1 MERFEAIVVGIGG
14 MGSAALFHL
23 ARRGVGVLGI
33 EPNGIAHDRGSS
45 HGQTRIIRKAYFEHP
60 AYVPLVERSYTGWAE
75 LEALSGEQL
84 LQQTGL
90 LTVGRAD
97 SDVIEGTL
105 RSAGEHSLAIESLN
119 PDDLQRRF
127 PMFRANEE
135 MIGLWEEDAGFL
147 HVEACV
153 RTYIEQATACGATLA
168 LGEAVESWK
177 STEAGVT
184 VTTQSGRYGADRLI
198 LCAGPWTTGL
208 IPGSHLLIEVRRKV
222 MLWFD
227 APDERFHVGHGFP
240 VFCFDTPGGF
250 FYGFPALAN
259 GLLKVGEHSGGQPL
273 PDPDQIDRSL
283 RPEDQTPVVEFLRE
297 HVPDVGPE
305 VRAHSVCMYSMTP
318 DEHFIVDF
326 VPDTPNVIV
335 AAGFSGHGFKF
346 APVIGSVLADLAQQ
360 GRTDESV
367 DFLSAARRFPGASHT

>member
-1 MERFEAIVVGIGG
+1 

-60 AYVPLVERSYTGWAE
+60 AYVPLVERSYAGWAE
-75 LEALSGEQL
+75 LESLSGEHL
-84 LQQTGL
+84 LQHTGL

-97 SDVIEGTL
+97 SDVIDGTM
-105 RSAGEHSLAIESLN
+105 RSAREHRLAIDSLDQ
-119 PDDLQRRF
+119 DDLRRRF
-127 PMFRANEE
+127 PMFRAEEE

-147 HVEACV
+147 HVEACI
-153 RTYIEQATACGATLA
+153 RTYIEQARACGASLA
-168 LGEAVESWK
+168 LGEAVERWK
-177 STEAGVT
+177 STGAGVT
-184 VTTQSGRYGADRLI
+184 VTTHRGQYGADRLI
-198 LCAGPWTTGL
+198 LCAGPWTAGL
-208 IPGSHLLIEVRRKV
+208 IRGIDLPIEVRRKV

-227 APDERFHVGHGFP
+227 APDERFHVGCGFP
-240 VFCFDTPGGF
+240 LFCFDTPRGF
-250 FYGFPALAN
+250 FYGFPALVN
-259 GLLKVGEHSGGQPL
+259 GLVKMGEHSGGQPV
-273 PDPDQIDRSL
+273 PDPDRIDRSL
-283 RPEDQTPVVEFLRE
+283 RPEDQTPVVEFLQDQL
-297 HVPDVGPE
+297 PDVRPQ
-305 VRAHSVCMYSMTP
+305 VRAHSICMYSMTP

-360 GRTDESV
+360 GRTAEPV
-367 DFLSAARRFPGASHT
+367 GFLSAARWFPNASHT